1 MNSYIKYLIDIIV
14 LLTIYC
20 FFFFRKWKSK
30 GKDVLLVNTIL
41 YVYISM
47 VIFVTLMPVIVSLPF
62 IFSHPYIPMNMLAF
76 DDYFAGRIYAE
87 QQIFLN
93 VLLMIPFG
101 FLLPIVK
108 KRNIFSCTLL
118 TFLFSL
124 TIELSQPLIN
134 GFRAS
139 DVTDLITNTVGGI
152 IGYLLYL
159 AFRPLIN
166 ALLNHIERN

>member
-1 MNSYIKYLIDIIV
+1 
-14 LLTIYC
+14 
-20 FFFFRKWKSK
+20 
-30 GKDVLLVNTIL
+30 
-41 YVYISM
+41 
-47 VIFVTLMPVIVSLPF
+47 
-62 IFSHPYIPMNMLAF
+62 MNMLAF

>member
-20 FFFFRKWKSK
+20 FFFFRKWKSE
-30 GKDVLLVNTIL
+30 GRDVLLVNTIL
-41 YVYISM
+41 YVYVSM

-62 IFSHPYIPMNMLAF
+62 IFDHPYIPMNMLAF

>member
-1 MNSYIKYLIDIIV
+1 MNNYIKYLVDIIV
-14 LLTIYC
+14 LIIIYC
-20 FFFFRKWKSK
+20 FFFFRKWKSE
-30 GKDVLLVNTIL
+30 GRDVLLVNTIL
-41 YVYISM
+41 YVYLSM

-62 IFSHPYIPMNMLAF
+62 IFDHPYIPMNMLAF

-124 TIELSQPLIN
+124 AIELSQPLIN